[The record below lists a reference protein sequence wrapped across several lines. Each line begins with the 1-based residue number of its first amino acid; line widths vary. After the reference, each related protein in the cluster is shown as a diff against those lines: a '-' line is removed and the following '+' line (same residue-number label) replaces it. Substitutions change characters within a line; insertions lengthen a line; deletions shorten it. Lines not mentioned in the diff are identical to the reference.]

1 MFERLRAAISAA
13 LEAAT
18 PPPNLRDL
26 VGQMRQAVVELRAS
40 IAGMR
45 QALEA
50 TGQQLAAERRSRAEA
65 ERRGR
70 LAAEIKDQETVGVA
84 ERFVGRHA
92 LSEEHAAGG
101 PSRRLVGFELDW
113 ATLEAAFD
121 RHGLPT
127 VLALGTS
134 REPIPIHAGGRW
146 VGKATSMTWS
156 PILKRRTSAA

>member
-1 MFERLRAAISAA
+1 MQVRRCGAGVYVVLRQDREEELVFERLRAAISAA

-84 ERFVGRHA
+84 ERFVGRQA
-92 LSEEHAAGG
+92 ERMG
-101 PSRRLVGFELDW
+101 
-113 ATLEAAFD
+113 
-121 RHGLPT
+121 
-127 VLALGTS
+127 
-134 REPIPIHAGGRW
+134 
-146 VGKATSMTWS
+146 
-156 PILKRRTSAA
+156 